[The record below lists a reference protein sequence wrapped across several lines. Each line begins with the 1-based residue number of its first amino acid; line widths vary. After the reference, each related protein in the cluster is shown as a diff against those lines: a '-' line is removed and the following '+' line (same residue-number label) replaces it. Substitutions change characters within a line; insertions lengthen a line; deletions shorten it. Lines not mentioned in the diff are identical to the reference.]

1 MSLSERMYRLQAT
14 VSTLQGIKTEEGTK
28 NAVIMPFLTEL
39 GYNVFNPKEL
49 TPEFIADFGIKK
61 GEKIDYAILK
71 EDKPI
76 ILLECKEF
84 NLALREDIH
93 GSQLYRYFSVT
104 SARFGILTNGKE
116 YRFFTDIKD
125 QNKMDKDPFFIF
137 NLLNFN
143 ENDLMTLSL
152 FTKEGFNESANVVK
166 AMTIHREKLVRNV
179 LDHLM
184 KNPSNDFVRDC
195 IKIADVH
202 SGTITQT
209 IIEQF
214 KPIIVK
220 VFKDI
225 AFDDVDKA
233 IRKGR
238 EVSVETVTITP
249 LVPSEAQELPQETSE
264 EKIATTQ
271 EETDAFYIIKSIVR
285 EVIPVARVKIKDS
298 QSYCAILVDFNNRK
312 QLVRLYFNRS
322 QKRIGLFNE
331 AKEEIKHDIV
341 TLDDIYQFSDQL
353 KATAKLYL

>member
-1 MSLSERMYRLQAT
+1 
-14 VSTLQGIKTEEGTK
+14 
-28 NAVIMPFLTEL
+28 
-39 GYNVFNPKEL
+39 
-49 TPEFIADFGIKK
+49 
-61 GEKIDYAILK
+61 
-71 EDKPI
+71 
-76 ILLECKEF
+76 
-84 NLALREDIH
+84 
-93 GSQLYRYFSVT
+93 
-104 SARFGILTNGKE
+104 
-116 YRFFTDIKD
+116 
-125 QNKMDKDPFFIF
+125 MDKDPFFIF